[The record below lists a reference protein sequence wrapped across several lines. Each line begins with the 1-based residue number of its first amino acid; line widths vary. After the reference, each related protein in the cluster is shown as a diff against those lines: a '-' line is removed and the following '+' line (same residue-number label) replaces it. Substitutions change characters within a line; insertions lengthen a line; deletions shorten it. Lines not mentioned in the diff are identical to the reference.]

1 MYTTMKEY
9 QPHDR
14 DSDLAGV
21 STEFIGSL
29 RSLIESER
37 DASMMSMPTERV
49 VRAVRRSTGR
59 SWSNG
64 DSLAVELLGW
74 FRPVFVAGM
83 LLIVAM
89 AAYNFQMSRGYHFE
103 LSTTEMVLGLHPVTV
118 AAAYDPTIEDH

>member
-14 DSDLAGV
+14 DSDPAGV
-21 STEFIGSL
+21 SPEFIDSL
-29 RSLIESER
+29 RSLIQSER

-89 AAYNFQMSRGYHFE
+89 AAYNFQMSRGYEFE

>member
-9 QPHDR
+9 QPHNP
-14 DSDLAGV
+14 DSDSAGV
-21 STEFIGSL
+21 SPEFVDSI

-37 DASMMSMPTERV
+37 NASMMSMPTERI

-64 DSLAVELLGW
+64 DSLSVELMSW

-83 LLIVAM
+83 LLIFAM
-89 AAYNFQMSRGYHFE
+89 AAYNFRMSRTNEFAQ
-103 LSTTEMVLGLHPVTV
+103 STTEMVLGLHPVTV